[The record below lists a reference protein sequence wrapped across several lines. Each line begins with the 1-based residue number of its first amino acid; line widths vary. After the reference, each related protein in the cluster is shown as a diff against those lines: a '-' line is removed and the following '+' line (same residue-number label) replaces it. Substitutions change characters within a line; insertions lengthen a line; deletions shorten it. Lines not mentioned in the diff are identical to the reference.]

1 MPEGIPSK
9 LCFVGMFDIIGFR
22 ELRNL
27 KGTDGLHT
35 QFVRGILPGIAHS
48 AAGKGKS
55 VTTDGGRSI
64 YVPDFTDSRVK
75 HRFISD
81 TVIFSTDDDSF
92 ESFVAI
98 IHSAFMLLQF
108 GFNSG
113 KAPYRGAIGWGDL
126 IDDPDGIFVGSAIE
140 DAYVGEQSQAWAGV
154 MLTDSCNEFA
164 KRSGYIGRYSEYHLS
179 LVPQVTEERHK
190 QNLTQNAR
198 RLVEYN
204 VPTQRNPKDGPVK
217 YDSFCTNVID
227 WTIRMYEGASEKAFH
242 PPKTDHHRMISE
254 NTKAFED
261 WARART

>member
-1 MPEGIPSK
+1 
-9 LCFVGMFDIIGFR
+9 MFDIIGFR
-22 ELRNL
+22 ELRKL

-55 VTTDGGRSI
+55 VKIGEGMSI

-75 HRFISD
+75 HQFISD
-81 TVIFSTDDDSF
+81 TVIFSTEDDTF

-98 IHSAFMLLQF
+98 VHSAFMLLQF
-108 GFNSG
+108 GFSG
-113 KAPYRGAIGWGDL
+113 GTAPYRGAIGWGDL

-154 MLTDSCNEFA
+154 MLTGSCNDFA
-164 KRSGYIGRYSEYHLS
+164 VGAEYVERYPKYHLS

-190 QNLTQNAR
+190 QNLIQNAR

-204 VPTQRNPKDGPVK
+204 VPVQRNPKDGPVR

-227 WTIRMYEGASEKAFH
+227 WTIRMYEGASQKAFH
-242 PPKTDHHRMISE
+242 SPKTNHQRMIAE
-254 NTKAFED
+254 NTRAFEE
-261 WARART
+261 WARAQNGAPNKAE